1 MRHGA
6 ISFGLLLLAAC
17 AQVRD
22 PQGGP
27 KDVAPPQLLGAEPAH
42 GSTSVMAERIVLHF
56 DERIR
61 LERPTERIIISP
73 PPPSAPEYRVSGGR
87 DLEIRF
93 GSPLRANTTYSF
105 ALGEAVLDLS
115 EGNPAGSLTYVISTG
130 SVLDSL
136 RVHGVVRDAFTDAPV
151 KDALVM
157 LRTDT
162 ATGALRDSLP
172 AYIARTDAEG
182 RFALEHLAGGRYGI
196 GALRDRNAN
205 FKFDLPDEE
214 LGFRPTAVLAGDS
227 LPVDLRLFREE
238 PAAQAV
244 LEAKVTADRAWRM
257 VLARPGRS
265 IRLRSIDRTGG
276 ALTWSTEW
284 SANSD
289 TVFLWPSDTTLL
301 QGQRFAVYASDS
313 LLDTLTYRT
322 DKRMP
327 FLLNATA
334 RKGRSG
340 ENPMLRTSRPVAQ
353 LLRTTAQLTT
363 ANGQGTLALSLDSA
377 DRRMVRLGGTLPTEG
392 PARVTLAPGTLEDIY
407 GGRNDTLRL
416 DLESLREGATGEVR
430 LTLEADSTGTP
441 TGTLL
446 LQLLNA
452 QEERVLQLGVDQL
465 PAHLSLG
472 ALPTGTY
479 RLRLVVDTDGNGRW
493 TTGALGALRQPERVL
508 RMADAV
514 NVRAG
519 WELDLTW
526 VIGLN

>member
-1 MRHGA
+1 MRRA
-6 ISFGLLLLAAC
+6 SAYAGLLLLAAC

-27 KDVAPPQLLGAEPAH
+27 KDVAPPRLLGAEPAP
-42 GSTSVMAERIVLHF
+42 GTTGFTAGRIVLHF

-61 LERPTERIIISP
+61 LERPNERIIISP
-73 PPPSAPEYRVSGGR
+73 PLSPAPEYRVLGGSDIVVLFR
-87 DLEIRF
+87 
-93 GSPLRANTTYSF
+93 SPLRANTTYSI

-115 EGNPAGSLTYVISTG
+115 EGNPAGSLTYVFSTG
-130 SVLDSL
+130 PALDSL
-136 RVHGVVRDAFTDAPV
+136 RIHGVVRDAFTDAPG

-162 ATGALRDSLP
+162 ATDALRDSLP
-172 AYIARTDAEG
+172 AYIARTDANG
-182 RFALEHLAGGRYGI
+182 RFALEHLAAGRYGI

-205 FKFDLPDEE
+205 FRYDLPDEE
-214 LGFRPTAVLAGDS
+214 LGFRSAGVRAGDS
-227 LPVDLRLFREE
+227 ASVDLRLFREE
-238 PAAQAV
+238 PAAQTV
-244 LEAKVTADRAWRM
+244 MEAKVTADRAWRM

-265 IRLRSIDRTGG
+265 LRLRSIDRTGG
-276 ALTWSTEW
+276 VLTWASEW
-284 SANSD
+284 SPGND
-289 TVFLWPSDTTLL
+289 TVLLWPSDTTLL
-301 QGQRFAVYASDS
+301 QDQRFAVYESDS

-327 FLLNATA
+327 FLLNATP

-340 ENPMLRTSRPVAQ
+340 ENPVLRTSRPVAR
-353 LLRTTAQLTT
+353 LLRTTAALAT
-363 ANGQGTLALSLDSA
+363 AQGQERIALNVDST
-377 DRRMVRLGGTLPTEG
+377 DRRTVHLAGVLPTEG
-392 PARVTLAPGTLEDIY
+392 PARLTLEPGTLEDIY

-416 DLESLREGATGEVR
+416 DLETLREGATGELR
-430 LTLEADSTGTP
+430 LSLQADTAGAP
-441 TGTLL
+441 RGPLL

-452 QEERVLQLGVDQL
+452 QDERVLQLRVDQL
-465 PAHLSLG
+465 PAKLALG
-472 ALPTGTY
+472 TLPTGTY

-493 TTGALGALRQPERVL
+493 STGVLGALRQPERVL
-508 RMADAV
+508 RMAEAV